1 MCFSTGFTVM
11 IVFVCEV
18 TQFIALYGSRHG
30 TALETAVA
38 LINLMGWLGLAESI
52 HSDGGPE
59 NDNYIWHQ
67 VAQITGIK
75 HTFSVPNVPNSN
87 PIAERNIGMA
97 KRFVRA
103 LTVDLDKHNT
113 WGLLLPIAQKGLN
126 DLRRKDLLWY
136 SPNEI
141 VFASLADPTSLVIP
155 TFYTRAVREADL
167 ADANAYQISANFVHR
182 AVCFQQHVC
191 SIVQEIHAKA
201 FDACAATN
209 PTSYTDLSV
218 GQCVLINWPSDHPPS
233 PAHPL
238 KRGPYKVLA
247 IHHNSVHLEHL
258 ANPPPADQPLNIH
271 WSKHAHVYQFV
282 DEDTPVRSAFDPA
295 ASHAPT
301 GPPGR
306 NIDCVLSHSTLPANL
321 LPPGIALDHVK
332 AQKYL
337 CRLFSASTSRQPP
350 AIASTQLLSYD
361 QIAHTFAFDT
371 YVLNQR
377 HLQGH
382 VPSLL
387 MPANWNPHAVPPS
400 LRPSH
405 PPLPVHEH
413 TFPPNDDEDRFSQ

>member
-1 MCFSTGFTVM
+1 
-11 IVFVCEV
+11 
-18 TQFIALYGSRHG
+18 
-30 TALETAVA
+30 
-38 LINLMGWLGLAESI
+38 
-52 HSDGGPE
+52 
-59 NDNYIWHQ
+59 
-67 VAQITGIK
+67 
-75 HTFSVPNVPNSN
+75 
-87 PIAERNIGMA
+87 
-97 KRFVRA
+97 
-103 LTVDLDKHNT
+103 
-113 WGLLLPIAQKGLN
+113 
-126 DLRRKDLLWY
+126 LLWY

-141 VFASLADPTSLVIP
+141 VFASLSDPTSLVIP

-167 ADANAYQISANFVHR
+167 ADSNAYQISANFVHR

-191 SIVQEIHAKA
+191 SIIQEIHAKA

-247 IHHNSVHLEHL
+247 IQHNSVHLEHL
-258 ANPPPADQPLNIH
+258 ANPPPADQPLNIL
-271 WSKHAHVYQFV
+271 WSKHAHVYQYV
-282 DEDTPVRSAFDPA
+282 DDDTPVRSALDPA

-337 CRLFSASTSRQPP
+337 CRLFSTSTSRQPP

-377 HLQGH
+377 HLHGH
-382 VPSLL
+382 VPSLF
-387 MPANWNPHAVPPS
+387 MPANWDPHAVPPS

-405 PPLPVHEH
+405 PPLPIHEH
-413 TFPPNDDEDRFSQ
+413 AFPPNDDEDRFSQ